1 MHIKVHY
8 VDKEVVNA
16 FATLGGNVVVYR
28 GLLQKTTSENAI
40 AMVLSHE
47 IAHVKLRHPIASLG
61 RGLVFG
67 VGIGLVSAATGSDI
81 ASRILGSAG
90 LLSALSFS
98 RDQERDS
105 DSEGLAA
112 VAAVYG
118 HVAGSDEIFGVF
130 RDQMNKLSARP
141 PGFLLTHPLD
151 DERIRSVVEMAS
163 REGWSLSG
171 DQTEIPPKILD
182 AIRDPA
188 GSDTGSDES

>member
-1 MHIKVHY
+1 MRSPTSNCATPSRRL
-8 VDKEVVNA
+8 VVA
-16 FATLGGNVVVYR
+16 WFSVLESDWS
-28 GLLQKTTSENAI
+28 LLLPAAI
-40 AMVLSHE
+40 
-47 IAHVKLRHPIASLG
+47 
-61 RGLVFG
+61 
-67 VGIGLVSAATGSDI
+67 
-81 ASRILGSAG
+81 SRILGSAG